1 MSTIELGKSLYLRR
15 TELGVTQQH
24 VADLSGISS
33 RLLVAWENGHG
44 NPGFKQLS
52 AVLAVLG
59 LQMNLTTLIPA

>member
-1 MSTIELGKSLYLRR
+1 MSTIELGKQLCKRR
-15 TELGVTQQH
+15 TELGATQQQ
-24 VADLSGISS
+24 VAALGGIST

-59 LQMNLTTLIPA
+59 LQWNLTTAVPT